1 MVAFIQD
8 TRALFSGTRS
18 PLFRRQYPVA
28 PTSTAT
34 SYLMPHPLHLLLMGL
49 MFVLLFQDPK
59 DSRSICVLL
68 SSLQLPLYNN
78 IHLSHWSW
86 KRPFRPI
93 FPFSLSYW
101 LIVRQWFCSSC
112 PTIYLYMRFF
122 ACGDRIGGDRI
133 GWVWR
138 SSAVLASHYWVRPPY
153 FLDWLGLTS
162 LRWLIIVLGCSLLTI
177 FQAFF
182 LFYTSFPLSCNCA
195 NSSPTILNNTQHTTL
210 AGFLFSLL
218 SHLPPLPHTIYCLVQ

>member
-18 PLFRRQYPVA
+18 HLFRHQYPVA

-34 SYLMPHPLHLLLMGL
+34 SYLMPHPLHLLSMGL

-59 DSRSICVLL
+59 NSRSICVLL

-86 KRPFRPI
+86 KCPFRPI

-101 LIVRQWFCSSC
+101 LIDIVRQWFCSSC

-122 ACGDRIGGDRI
+122 ACGRSTWLSTALIGCACLSPLG
-133 GWVWR
+133 
-138 SSAVLASHYWVRPPY
+138 STTL
-153 FLDWLGLTS
+153 FLGLVRSNIAS
-162 LRWLIIVLGCSLLTI
+162 LIDNCPWM
-177 FQAFF
+177 
-182 LFYTSFPLSCNCA
+182 FPFNHI
-195 NSSPTILNNTQHTTL
+195 SSI
-210 AGFLFSLL
+210 FSLL
-218 SHLPPLPHTIYCLVQ
+218 YKFSFIVQLCQQFPHYSQQHPPYNNWLGFCFLSSHTSHHYLIPYIV